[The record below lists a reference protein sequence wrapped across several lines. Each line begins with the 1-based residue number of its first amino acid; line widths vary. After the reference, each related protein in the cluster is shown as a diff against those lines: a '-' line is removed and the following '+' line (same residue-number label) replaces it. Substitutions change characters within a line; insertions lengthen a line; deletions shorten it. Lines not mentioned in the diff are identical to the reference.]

1 MLREKHLPVDIV
13 HLVALDQG
21 DNVEVLLKLILASIE
36 ENSLLLG
43 ERVAHRAPT
52 AEASAEV
59 GANGDNPIRRR
70 LGELFAV
77 HNKLIEEVELL
88 GLGLLADV
96 EALPLVVLLDEL
108 LHAIRVKFKLLQ
120 KCLGLFAVII
130 VAFRRL
136 RFCLG

>member
-21 DNVEVLLKLILASIE
+21 DNVEVLLELLLASIE

-43 ERVAHRAPT
+43 ERVAPRAPA

-59 GANGDNPIRRR
+59 GANGDNPIRHR

-96 EALPLVVLLDEL
+96 EALALVVLLDEL

-120 KCLGLFAVII
+120 I
-130 VAFRRL
+130 
-136 RFCLG
+136 

>member
-13 HLVALDQG
+13 HLVALNQG
-21 DNVEVLLKLILASIE
+21 DNVEVLLELHLASIE

-43 ERVAHRAPT
+43 ERVAPRALT

-88 GLGLLADV
+88 GLGLFADV
-96 EALPLVVLLDEL
+96 EALALVVLLDEL

-120 KCLGLFAVII
+120 KFLVHSAVI
-130 VAFRRL
+130 VMAFRCL

>member
-1 MLREKHLPVDIV
+1 MLREKHLPVEIV

-21 DNVEVLLKLILASIE
+21 DNVEVLLKLIRASIE

-43 ERVAHRAPT
+43 KRVAPRAPA

-59 GANGDNPIRRR
+59 GANGDKPIRHR

-77 HNKLIEEVELL
+77 HDQLVEEVELL

-108 LHAIRVKFKLLQ
+108 LHAFRVKFELLQ
-120 KCLGLFAVII
+120 KISAHSAVLIM
-130 VAFRRL
+130 AFRRL
-136 RFCLG
+136 RFCPG